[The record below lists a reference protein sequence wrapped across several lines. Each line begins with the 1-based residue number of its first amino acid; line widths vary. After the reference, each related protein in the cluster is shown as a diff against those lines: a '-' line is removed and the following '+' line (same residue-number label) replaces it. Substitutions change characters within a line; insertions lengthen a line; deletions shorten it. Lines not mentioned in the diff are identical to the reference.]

1 MSIRPIK
8 TAISTIRSVY
18 DENGNYLPTGNYF
31 FRIKDYNQ
39 PVFTGN
45 ISHNEE
51 SFGEFCFSP
60 KKLVK
65 MLAVGQS
72 RLARRA
78 DMHHIRGMPG
88 YPSPLNSPPVVR
100 RYNPNSFVSRY
111 VVNGISRNTRINN
124 HEEVQCSICMEMIDR
139 TDKKTLTCN
148 HDFHAGCINT
158 WLRTKDTCPLCRAP
172 QRVEEPERQ
181 TISSRYTFNED
192 PFTREI
198 ERLQRDY
205 RTGRVNFS
213 IPSRSRLSHK

>member
-31 FRIKDYNQ
+31 FRIKDYDQ
-39 PVFTGN
+39 PFFTGN
-45 ISHNEE
+45 ISHNDE

-100 RYNPNSFVSRY
+100 RYNANSFMSRY
-111 VVNGISRNTRINN
+111 VVNGISRNTTIRNR
-124 HEEVQCSICMEMIDR
+124 EEVQCSICMEMIDR
-139 TDKKTLTCN
+139 TEKKTLNCN
-148 HDFHAGCINT
+148 HDFHTECVNR
-158 WLRTKDTCPLCRAP
+158 WLRSNDTCPLCRAP
-172 QRVEEPERQ
+172 QRVREPERQ
-181 TISSRYTFNED
+181 TISSRYAFSED

-205 RTGRVNFS
+205 RTGRINFN
-213 IPSRSRLSHK
+213 IPSSSRLSHQ

>member
-31 FRIKDYNQ
+31 FRIKDYDQ
-39 PVFTGN
+39 PFFTGN
-45 ISHNEE
+45 ISHNNE
-51 SFGEFCFSP
+51 SYGEFCFSP

-88 YPSPLNSPPVVR
+88 YPSPLSSPPVVR
-100 RYNPNSFVSRY
+100 RYNPNSFMSRY
-111 VVNGISRNTRINN
+111 VVNGISRNTRINT

-139 TDKKTLTCN
+139 TDKKTLNCN
-148 HDFHAGCINT
+148 HDFHADCVNR
-158 WLRTKDTCPLCRAP
+158 WLRSNDTCPLCRAP
-172 QRVEEPERQ
+172 QREEEPDR
-181 TISSRYTFNED
+181 TTYSSRYVYSED

-205 RTGRVNFS
+205 RTGRINFN

>member
-31 FRIKDYNQ
+31 FRIKDYDK
-39 PVFTGN
+39 PFFTGN
-45 ISHNEE
+45 ICHNDE
-51 SFGEFCFSP
+51 SYGEFCFSP

-88 YPSPLNSPPVVR
+88 YPSPLSSPPVVR
-100 RYNPNSFVSRY
+100 RYNSNSFMNRY
-111 VVNGISRNTRINN
+111 VVNAYSRNTRINT
-124 HEEVQCSICMEMIDR
+124 HEEVQCSICMEMIER
-139 TDKKTLTCN
+139 TDKKTLNCN
-148 HDFHAGCINT
+148 HDFHTDCVNR
-158 WLRTKDTCPLCRAP
+158 WLTSNNTCPLCRAP
-172 QRVEEPERQ
+172 QREQEPERQ
-181 TISSRYTFNED
+181 TISSHYAFSED

-205 RTGRVNFS
+205 RTGRINFN

>member
-51 SFGEFCFSP
+51 SYGEFCFSP

-78 DMHHIRGMPG
+78 DMQHIKGMPG
-88 YPSPLNSPPVVR
+88 YPSPLSSPAVVR
-100 RYNPNSFVSRY
+100 RFNSNSFMSRY
-111 VVNGISRNTRINN
+111 VVNNYSRNNVIHN
-124 HEEVQCSICMEMIDR
+124 HEDVQCSICMEMIDLGA
-139 TDKKTLTCN
+139 KKTLNCD
-148 HDFHAGCINT
+148 HDFHTSCINT
-158 WLRTKDTCPLCRAP
+158 WLTDNDTCPLCRAV
-172 QRVEEPERQ
+172 QGETEEPN
-181 TISSRYTFNED
+181 TVTSRYSFNED

-205 RTGRVNFS
+205 RTGRVNFN
-213 IPSRSRLSHK
+213 IPRRSRLSHK